1 MKKTA
6 KILSMILA
14 LAMLVTFFQVPA
26 RNAYAN
32 TDPDEVIKKRLD
44 NAVVLYIGSSDA
56 CVNNKMTQIDKTN
69 PEVTPVSKNGRTLVP
84 IRFISES
91 LGAKVD
97 WNQSTSSVTV
107 KIEGLKGK
115 TVSLVL
121 GSKKI
126 KINGKETTID
136 VPAERINGRV
146 YVPFRALTEAFGKK
160 VFYDRG
166 LIIITDKENL
176 FDTKTEKS
184 LIDKVIARVNNLPSV
199 GSEEKLKELLS
210 KSDSNTGYYR
220 NQGPDVIMDMAVS
233 ESAATSL
240 NNVAAKSM
248 SDITPGDYSTTNV
261 QVQGVDEAD
270 VVKTDGKYIYQVN
283 NQRIVVAEA
292 YPAEEMN
299 IVGKLDFAGKNF
311 YPSEMYIDDKH
322 LVVIGSS
329 YTEIPIYKTPV
340 GQPEIQID
348 GFRAPPYY
356 SRNFVKAIVYDIS
369 DRTNL
374 KQLREVEL
382 EGNYVSSRK
391 IGSALYMIANKYAN
405 YYYIQ
410 QGNDN
415 LTPSYRDTAVA
426 DEVKNVGYKDI
437 RYFPGCVSPNY
448 MLIAGINLDNSEEQ
462 ANISTYLGSGENI
475 YASQDNLYVAITN
488 YNYTILKVQTGNIDG
503 YVNQNNTTVYKFS
516 LDKGKVTY
524 LGKGEVPGR
533 ILNQFSMDEHGGN
546 FRIATTT
553 GEMWRSDEFT
563 SKNNVYILND
573 TLSIIGRLED
583 IAPGERIYS
592 TRFMG
597 DRGYMVTYRQV
608 DPLFVID
615 LNPENPK
622 VLGALKIPGYSDY
635 LHPYDENHIIGFGK
649 DTEETKDGGALMQG
663 MKIAVFDVSDV
674 NNPREKFKETI
685 GDRGT
690 DSELLRNHKALL
702 FSKEKNLLA
711 FPITVVNTK
720 ARNLGELIS
729 GDESYQ
735 TVWQGAYV
743 YSLDME
749 NGFKLKGKITHI
761 PEEEFK
767 KSGYYWYGSEKNIER
782 LLYID
787 DMLYTLSKA
796 MIKAHTLSDLKEIKT
811 LEIKE

>member
-6 KILSMILA
+6 KILSIILA

-26 RNAYAN
+26 KNAYAN
-32 TDPDEVIKKRLD
+32 TDPDEVIKKRLN

-56 CVNNKMTQIDKTN
+56 CVNNKMTQVDKTN
-69 PEVTPVSKNGRTLVP
+69 PEVTPVFKNGRSLVP

-91 LGAKVD
+91 FGAKVD
-97 WNQSTSSVTV
+97 WDQSTSTVTA

-115 TVSLVL
+115 TVRLVL
-121 GSKKI
+121 GSNKI
-126 KINGKETTID
+126 NINGKDTTID

-146 YVPFRALTEAFGKK
+146 FVPFRVVSEAFGKK

-166 LIIITDKENL
+166 LIIIADKENL

-184 LIDKVIARVNNLPSV
+184 LIDKVIARVNNLPFV

-210 KSDSNTGYYR
+210 KSDSYTGYNR
-220 NQGPDVIMDMAVS
+220 NKGSDIMNEKSMDMAAS
-233 ESAATSL
+233 ESVGTSL
-240 NNVAAKSM
+240 NKAAKSM
-248 SDITPGDYSTTNV
+248 SAVTSGDYSTTNV

-299 IVGKLDFAGKNF
+299 IVSKLDFTQKNF
-311 YPSEMYIDDKH
+311 NPSEMYIDDKH

-329 YTEIPIYKTPV
+329 YTEIPIYKTQI
-340 GQPEIQID
+340 GQPEIL
-348 GFRAPPYY
+348 PPYY
-356 SRNFVKAIVYDIS
+356 SRNFIKAIVYDIT

-391 IGSALYMIANKYAN
+391 IGSALYLVANKYAN

-415 LTPSYRDTAVA
+415 LTPSYRDTAV
-426 DEVKNVGYKDI
+426 DDKVKNVSYEDI

-448 MLIAGINLDNSEEQ
+448 MLIAGINLDNNEEQ

-488 YNYTILKVQTGNIDG
+488 YNYTILKAETQSIRAD
-503 YVNQNNTTVYKFS
+503 VNQNNTTAYKFS

-533 ILNQFSMDEHGGN
+533 ILNQFSMDEHDGN

-649 DTEETKDGGALMQG
+649 DTEETKNGGALMQG

-674 NNPREKFKETI
+674 NNPKEKFKETI

-720 ARNLGELIS
+720 ARNLEELIS
-729 GDESYQ
+729 GNESYQ

-743 YSLDME
+743 YSLDLK
-749 NGFKLKGKITHI
+749 NGFKLKGRITHI
-761 PEEEFK
+761 LEEEYK
-767 KSGYYWYGSEKNIER
+767 KSGDYWYSSEKNIER

-787 DMLYTLSKA
+787 DTLYTLSKA
-796 MIKAHTLSDLKEIKT
+796 MFKAHTLSDLKEIKT
-811 LEIKE
+811 LEIK